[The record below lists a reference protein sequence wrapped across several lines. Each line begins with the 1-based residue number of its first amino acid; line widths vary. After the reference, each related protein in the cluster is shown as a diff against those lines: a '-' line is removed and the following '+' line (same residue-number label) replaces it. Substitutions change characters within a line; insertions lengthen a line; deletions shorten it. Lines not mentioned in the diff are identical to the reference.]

1 MGSELAVPLFAMM
14 GAVVLAGMVDEAA
27 MPAFMTL
34 GSIAMLVALL
44 IWNGALVMPPNQAI
58 ALGFLAAGFALF
70 GHVRGAPRRV

>member
-1 MGSELAVPLFAMM
+1 MGFELAVPLLAMM

-34 GSIAMLVALL
+34 GSVCMLVGLL
-44 IWNGALVMPPNQAI
+44 IWNGTIMLPANQAV
-58 ALGFLAAGFALF
+58 ALGFVAAGFALF

>member
-1 MGSELAVPLFAMM
+1 MGFDLAVPLMAMM

-34 GSIAMLVALL
+34 GSVCMLVGLL
-44 IWNGALVMPPNQAI
+44 LWNGSLVMPANQAI
-58 ALGFLAAGFALF
+58 ALGFVAAGFALF

>member
-1 MGSELAVPLFAMM
+1 MGFDLAVPLMAMM

-34 GSIAMLVALL
+34 GSVCMLVGLL
-44 IWNGALVMPPNQAI
+44 IWNGSLVMPANQAI
-58 ALGFLAAGFALF
+58 ALGFVAAGFALF